1 MSVPS
6 VRAMAA
12 AQLHPF
18 DAAWVLA
25 DDAGA
30 SGGMVAPAALARAF
44 GRLARSGVQ
53 DRGDA
58 LEVDLMQ
65 AQGLE
70 RVLALG
76 RGTPQR
82 SKEAVRCAEQQGA
95 GVAALS
101 YDQML
106 SDGAVGPLLRA
117 AVARAAAMDDP
128 ELTMHLQQ
136 PQQPPAIQPQKQQRQ
151 QCMQQ
156 PSLHQRQ
163 RQHQQ
168 YRQQHDSREQRQ
180 PQQHSRACSTVRS
193 KPDLGPAATSAP
205 VDLSHLPGGNVA
217 STEIWGGGSGG
228 SNAARRS
235 NLQRQQP
242 STDSRDDD
250 DKIEKP
256 RSSFMTGSAKLRIDD
271 KKSGRKR
278 NRNGGSGGDGGE
290 RNVRGSFRPPTRPD
304 ESSST
309 MNEEETEEEVHELYR
324 NIDPKYIEQIQN
336 EVLETVPDVQWD
348 DIAGLKF
355 AKTCVTEMVILPI
368 QRPDIFKGLRGP
380 PKGLLLFGPPGTGK
394 TLICKAIAS
403 QSNSKFFSISASTMT
418 SKWMGEGEKLVR
430 ALFAVARVEQPSV
443 IFIDEIDSLLTARSE
458 GEYEGT
464 RRIKTEFLVQ
474 WDGAGTSDTDR
485 VLVVGATNRPG
496 DLDEAARR

>member
-1 MSVPS
+1 MAVP
-6 VRAMAA
+6 
-12 AQLHPF
+12 LHPY
-18 DAAWVLA
+18 DAAWLLA
-25 DDAGA
+25 GGGA
-30 SGGMVAPAALARAF
+30 VAPLAR
-44 GRLARSGVQ
+44 GYGILARSGRH

-65 AQGLE
+65 AKCIE
-70 RVLALG
+70 RALALSQSAAA
-76 RGTPQR
+76 QR
-82 SKEAVRCAEQQGA
+82 SA
-95 GVAALS
+95 GGTAALQTGEGPGLAGLS
-101 YDQML
+101 YEQML
-106 SDGAVGPLLRA
+106 GDGAVGPLLRSVA
-117 AVARAAAMDDP
+117 ARGAAMDDP
-128 ELTMHLQQ
+128 ELTRPLPPAEPRPRVAAPSRQPLLPRLQQ
-136 PQQPPAIQPQKQQRQ
+136 PLHERRTQQNQQQPLHQQRQ
-151 QCMQQ
+151 QSHRGQQ
-156 PSLHQRQ
+156 GPERQ
-163 RQHQQ
+163 RRCEPTAR
-168 YRQQHDSREQRQ
+168 RQ
-180 PQQHSRACSTVRS
+180 TG
-193 KPDLGPAATSAP
+193 LGPAGSSAP

-217 STEIWGGGSGG
+217 SSEIWGGGGG
-228 SNAARRS
+228 DSRRS
-235 NLQRQQP
+235 TMQRQP
-242 STDSRDDD
+242 PTGPRGDDEMA
-250 DKIEKP
+250 EKP
-256 RSSFMTGSAKLRIDD
+256 RSNFMTGSAKLRIDD

-278 NRNGGSGGDGGE
+278 TRDGPGDGGAQGGG
-290 RNVRGSFRPPTRPD
+290 RSVRGSFRPPSRPND
-304 ESSST
+304 SDGGGGSASGQA
-309 MNEEETEEEVHELYR
+309 NAGAEEEEEEEVHELYR

-355 AKTCVTEMVILPI
+355 AKKCVTEMVILPI

-403 QSNSKFFSISASTMT
+403 QSKSKFFSISASTMT